1 MSLAS
6 TVMAPHLVDWYVDI
20 YTNSYGSDTV
30 YQNVIIQ
37 FNTYLKQ
44 MVNGTTLTHSQTSFC
59 LLDYVFWFFI
69 FLLI

>member
-30 YQNVIIQ
+30 YQNAIIQ

-44 MVNGTTLTHSQTSFC
+44 MINGTTFNTFTNIILSIG
-59 LLDYVFWFFI
+59 L
-69 FLLI
+69 

>member
-30 YQNVIIQ
+30 YQNVINKHHFVYWI
-37 FNTYLKQ
+37 
-44 MVNGTTLTHSQTSFC
+44 MSFG
-59 LLDYVFWFFI
+59 FSFFY
-69 FLLI
+69 